1 MGRRWRQ
8 RLRARWREMQRTRRW
23 LARPMTRGQ
32 GLTLA
37 MVFVLV
43 TAIIGGVIDGRRA
56 LSDHRQAHNNRV
68 QHALNGK
75 FNRAVQSICTVLNG
89 IPRTPPIQPPSERH
103 AIHKAYRVNH
113 CRPLPS
119 PPAATVRPTPS
130 ATPSAPS
137 GPTSRPTPT
146 TVVVRPTARTTITAV
161 HTKTAKPK
169 PTHTRRPSPEPTKS
183 CLLGI
188 KTSLTCPK
196 N

>member
-1 MGRRWRQ
+1 MLRSRWRD
-8 RLRARWREMQRTRRW
+8 MQRTRRW

-56 LSDHRQAHNNRV
+56 VSDHRQRHNNQV
-68 QHALNGK
+68 QNTLNDK
-75 FNRAVQSICTVLNG
+75 FNRAVESICTVLNG

-113 CRPLPS
+113 CHRLP
-119 PPAATVRPTPS
+119 PPAMPSSPRPSTS
-130 ATPSAPS
+130 ATPAAPT
-137 GPTSRPTPT
+137 GAPSRPTPT